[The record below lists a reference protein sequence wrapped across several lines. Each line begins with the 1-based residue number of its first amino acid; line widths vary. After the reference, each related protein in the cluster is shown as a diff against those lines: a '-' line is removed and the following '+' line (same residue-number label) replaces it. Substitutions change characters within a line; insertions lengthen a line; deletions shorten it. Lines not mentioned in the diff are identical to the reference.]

1 MTRVKRFKIYQTRW
15 HLIATI
21 VTILI
26 PILAL
31 LIFAEVTQITLISL
45 VINLILSISRLVSAY
60 FIALILAWIFA
71 LASYKGNFS
80 SIALP
85 IFDVLQ
91 SFPSFAAM
99 PIAVYFWG
107 PSNQTIIFFLVITVI
122 WPILFS
128 VISSL
133 RLIKH
138 DWEEAVEIAN
148 LKGINYFRHFL
159 IPASIPGIIT
169 GSIIGLGEGWEA
181 LVGTEMI
188 VNAKNGVGPFFQ
200 KFSSNPIITAFAI
213 LGLLL
218 IIFSVNK
225 IIWLPLL
232 ELSHK
237 KMEE

>member
-1 MTRVKRFKIYQTRW
+1 MTRAKKFKIYQTRW

-21 VTILI
+21 VTIFI

-31 LIFAEVTQITLISL
+31 LIFAKVTQITLISL
-45 VINLILSISRLVSAY
+45 VINLTLSIGRLTSAY

-71 LASYKGNFS
+71 LISYKGNLS
-80 SIALP
+80 AIALP

-107 PSNQTIIFFLVITVI
+107 PSNQTIIFFLVITII

-128 VISSL
+128 IISSL

-138 DWEEAVEIAN
+138 DWEEAADIAN
-148 LKGINYFRHFL
+148 LSGFNYFKYFL
-159 IPASIPGIIT
+159 LPVSIPGIIT

-200 KFSSNPIITAFAI
+200 KFSQNPEITFFAI
-213 LGLLL
+213 FGLLL
-218 IIFSVNK
+218 IIFCINK
-225 IIWLPLL
+225 LVWLPLL
-232 ELSHK
+232 DFSHR